1 MTTGENKLYEVDEI
15 VQTKTATKH
24 SERGEDVMINGK
36 ESTSPHHT
44 MWFQVSLKC
53 MDYVIEIPD
62 LKEKK
67 VYKPSYQRDAVLSK
81 AKNSV
86 MSIVTLNR
94 RPSTTFS
101 KFTENLSKV
110 LKHEENETE
119 GVTGEVEAPPL
130 EKCLFC
136 KRCFEHFYSRQEEEI
151 LAGPFL
157 CLFSQNIK
165 IKTTDL
171 KMFFEGFKQSEN
183 EKVILQEIF
192 GFQRCFE
199 HFYSR
204 QEEEILAGPFL
215 RLFSQN
221 IKIKTTALQIFFEGF
236 IQSENEKVIL
246 QEIFGFKRCF
256 QHFYSRQEEERLAEL
271 FLHQFSYITKIK
283 ETALQ
288 MLFEGFI
295 KSENEKAIL
304 QEIFGLKKIHLLHNQ
319 KGGPTASDKAKGVNT
334 EEGEK
339 DSEATFEKKGISDTE
354 PEQNRNFREATRS
367 NTLAKEGKRLTGLK
381 SAFRNVKKAEKIK
394 WWAYNLALT
403 FTLSQMTM
411 LCMTITLMAQI
422 ASASFSCA
430 ENQTAELGE
439 RVIIACTF
447 PDSFHAVY
455 WYDDVRDGSSPLTT
469 YTHHREDKTEFCMEN
484 EDFDV
489 SENGS
494 LIICNVAV
502 WHEKTYTVTMFTN
515 PNFFEKLTVSVKV
528 IAFPG
533 NRSTT
538 VQCENCHKG
547 RYHRIDTNGSL
558 SCSFKVARPAVVIE
572 WVQRYPQGDSLIS
585 TQEVNI
591 TNNANGTYNTKADV
605 HVVAKID
612 KQIAVFVCKA
622 TYTSSGWKRER
633 EILLDFSHGVA
644 FPSEPISTT
653 YMETRKRAEL
663 RCGGSDHIIRIW
675 KLVQTTGDS
684 ETIGFRF
691 GDSTE
696 MTKNISVIEITSEG
710 SLIFSSP
717 QIQHEGEYVCVYS
730 DGIKDGLQKTAVV
743 VLIAPSPP
751 YIRITGC
758 NDAEYNCVL
767 KEEKI
772 QELTCTVDGVYP
784 NATLEWVPKN
794 PSQISFYNYS
804 TLYEKNGL
812 TYDISASVKLVVS
825 PDLHCEDEIYIEC
838 RLHGPASRVM
848 KAERSARLTPKTC
861 MAKTDDRD
869 DQLTIL
875 VQLHVLEMLVVVLYA
890 ITITYF
896 VIHRRNHRGMCNS
909 TKQTGSIQTNTNGQ
923 TSRKGT
929 KLVNGIRS
937 PGTKMEKGIK
947 SQDAGGTFALTR
959 SQYRQTM
966 EQDVLLQE
974 DENTLA
980 LSI

>member
-1 MTTGENKLYEVDEI
+1 MLLLMT
-15 VQTKTATKH
+15 
-24 SERGEDVMINGK
+24 
-36 ESTSPHHT
+36 
-44 MWFQVSLKC
+44 
-53 MDYVIEIPD
+53 
-62 LKEKK
+62 
-67 VYKPSYQRDAVLSK
+67 
-81 AKNSV
+81 
-86 MSIVTLNR
+86 
-94 RPSTTFS
+94 
-101 KFTENLSKV
+101 
-110 LKHEENETE
+110 
-119 GVTGEVEAPPL
+119 
-130 EKCLFC
+130 
-136 KRCFEHFYSRQEEEI
+136 
-151 LAGPFL
+151 
-157 CLFSQNIK
+157 
-165 IKTTDL
+165 
-171 KMFFEGFKQSEN
+171 
-183 EKVILQEIF
+183 
-192 GFQRCFE
+192 
-199 HFYSR
+199 
-204 QEEEILAGPFL
+204 
-215 RLFSQN
+215 
-221 IKIKTTALQIFFEGF
+221 
-236 IQSENEKVIL
+236 
-246 QEIFGFKRCF
+246 
-256 QHFYSRQEEERLAEL
+256 
-271 FLHQFSYITKIK
+271 
-283 ETALQ
+283 
-288 MLFEGFI
+288 
-295 KSENEKAIL
+295 
-304 QEIFGLKKIHLLHNQ
+304 HLLHNQ
-319 KGGPTASDKAKGVNT
+319 KGRLKASDKAEGVNT
-334 EEGEK
+334 EEGNKEREGSFEMK
-339 DSEATFEKKGISDTE
+339 DISATK
-354 PEQNRNFREATRS
+354 PEQNRNLREAVKS
-367 NTLAKEGKRLTGLK
+367 NSLVKEETWGRETLHAESRAKPG
-381 SAFRNVKKAEKIK
+381 AKIK
-394 WWAYNLALT
+394 WWAQNLTST
-403 FTLSQMTM
+403 FTLSQIP
-411 LCMTITLMAQI
+411 LHYLIIGLMAQF
-422 ASASFSCA
+422 AAASFSCA

-484 EDFDV
+484 EDYDV

-591 TNNANGTYNTKADV
+591 TNNANGTYNTTADV
-605 HVVAKID
+605 HLVAKID

-622 TYTSSGWKRER
+622 TYPSSGWKRER
-633 EILLDFSHGVA
+633 EILLDFSHGGS
-644 FPSEPISTT
+644 FSSEPISTT

-675 KLVQTTGDS
+675 KLVLTTGES
-684 ETIGFRF
+684 ETMGLRF

-696 MTKNISVIEITSEG
+696 MTKNISGIEITSEG

-825 PDLHCEDEIYIEC
+825 PDLHCEDEVYIEC

-848 KAERSARLTPKTC
+848 KAERSARLTPTNCMVKTE
-861 MAKTDDRD
+861 DRN
-869 DQLTIL
+869 DQCGVLIQFYVLVISVVILYVITLT
-875 VQLHVLEMLVVVLYA
+875 H
-890 ITITYF
+890 F
-896 VIHRRNHRGMCNS
+896 VIHRRNHRDENGKSSMLFLTDRIQMNDQTS
-909 TKQTGSIQTNTNGQ
+909 TRGTKIKKGIKSRGSILTVRKVQ

-929 KLVNGIRS
+929 KLENGIKSR
-937 PGTKMEKGIK
+937 GTKMEKGIK
-947 SQDAGGTFALTR
+947 LQDAAENFALSR

-974 DENTLA
+974 DEKK
-980 LSI
+980 